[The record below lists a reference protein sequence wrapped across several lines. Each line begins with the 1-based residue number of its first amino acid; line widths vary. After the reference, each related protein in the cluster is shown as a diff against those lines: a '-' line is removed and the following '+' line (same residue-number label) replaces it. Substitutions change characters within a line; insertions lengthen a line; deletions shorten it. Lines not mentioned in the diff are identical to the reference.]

1 MRVHLRF
8 SEKDRDLCRWRHSIK
23 RNMLTYYICLI
34 LRAEIVGKIAFI
46 PELDSLSPDVSPCDV
61 FMIINDPEIVKF
73 IISIP
78 EYKRNSKIKFIIRKH
93 LHSQIRAIDNVWQYE
108 GNATADAPQEKSPV
122 ESKPKELIVEKI
134 PKENNQPKYVESEE
148 DRAAILALIAMGGE

>member
-23 RNMLTYYICLI
+23 RKMLTYYICQI
-34 LRAEIVGKIAFI
+34 LRAEIAGNIAFI
-46 PELDSLSPDVSPCDV
+46 PEPDSLSQDISSCDV
-61 FMIINDPEIVKF
+61 FMLINDPEIVNF
-73 IISIP
+73 IVSIP

-93 LHSQIRAIDNVWQYE
+93 LHSQMRATDNIWQHECQAIAYV
-108 GNATADAPQEKSPV
+108 PREKNFVSSQSN
-122 ESKPKELIVEKI
+122 ETSVEK
-134 PKENNQPKYVESEE
+134 KTTENNQQKYTESEE

>member
-23 RNMLTYYICLI
+23 RKMLTYYICQV
-34 LRAEIVGKIAFI
+34 LRAEIAGKIAFI
-46 PELDSLSPDVSPCDV
+46 PEPDSFSSDTSSCDV
-61 FMIINDPEIVKF
+61 FMKINDPEIERFV
-73 IISIP
+73 ISIP

-93 LHSQIRAIDNVWQYE
+93 LHSQMSATENIYQFESKEPAGVPMNMPAKSRKPDQIAI
-108 GNATADAPQEKSPV
+108 EK
-122 ESKPKELIVEKI
+122 KPKEI
-134 PKENNQPKYVESEE
+134 NQKQYVESEE

>member
-8 SEKDRDLCRWRHSIK
+8 TEKDRDLCRWRHSIK
-23 RNMLTYYICLI
+23 RKMLTYYICQI
-34 LRAEIVGKIAFI
+34 LRAEIAGKIAFI
-46 PELDSLSPDVSPCDV
+46 PEPDSFSSDTSSCDV
-61 FMIINDPEIVKF
+61 FMKINDSEIENF

-93 LHSQIRAIDNVWQYE
+93 LHSQMNATDNVYQFKNNE
-108 GNATADAPQEKSPV
+108 PTDAPMNKPTKSKQLNQTPV
-122 ESKPKELIVEKI
+122 ENTPPKTKQ
-134 PKENNQPKYVESEE
+134 KQYVESEE

>member
-8 SEKDRDLCRWRHSIK
+8 TEKDRDLCRWRHSIK
-23 RNMLTYYICLI
+23 RNMLTYYICQI

-46 PELDSLSPDVSPCDV
+46 PEPDSFSPDTSSCDV
-61 FMIINDPEIVKF
+61 FMKINDPEIENFV
-73 IISIP
+73 ISIP

-93 LHSQIRAIDNVWQYE
+93 LHSQMKATDNVYQL
-108 GNATADAPQEKSPV
+108 
-122 ESKPKELIVEKI
+122 ESKVDVDLPRGKPTESSQTKKEIIEEAPKEKVQKQI
-134 PKENNQPKYVESEE
+134 VESEE